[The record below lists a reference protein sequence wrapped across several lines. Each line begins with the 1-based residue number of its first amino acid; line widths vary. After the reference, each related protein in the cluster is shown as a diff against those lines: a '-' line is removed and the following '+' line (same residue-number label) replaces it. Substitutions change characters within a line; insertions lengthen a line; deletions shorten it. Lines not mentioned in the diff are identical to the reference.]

1 MKKII
6 IRLIFIVLSLS
17 LFSCFKPDITVN
29 VDINLNDKVLINTT
43 NKEIT
48 LIENKDIEKLTKL
61 LNVDSWVFIHDQS
74 IEDFEKNNK
83 ENFTIKYI
91 NNHQGIFKFYKEKEV
106 VIMTTQNTKV
116 MANITNI
123 SEIEEYVNSI
133 K

>member
-6 IRLIFIVLSLS
+6 IKLLFIILPLT
-17 LFSCFKPDITVN
+17 LFSCFKPTVN
-29 VDINLNDKVLINTT
+29 VNLNDKVLINIA

-48 LIENKDIEKLTKL
+48 LTENEDIEKLTKL

-83 ENFTIKYI
+83 ENFIIKYI
-91 NNHQGIFKFYKEKEV
+91 NNCQGIFKFYKEKEV